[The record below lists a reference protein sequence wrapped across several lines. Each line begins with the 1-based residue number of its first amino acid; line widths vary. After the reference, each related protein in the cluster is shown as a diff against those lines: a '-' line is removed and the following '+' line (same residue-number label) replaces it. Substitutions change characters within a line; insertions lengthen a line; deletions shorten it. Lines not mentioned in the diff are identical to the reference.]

1 MTPRKKDSKPRNK
14 DSSKDKFADKEL
26 KEKVRQKTE
35 QKTNTTDE
43 QDKAQS
49 IIRQAEDKARSEA
62 ELRPKEITTETEE
75 KAQSI
80 IRQAEEK
87 AQSIIRQAED
97 KARSESIGKKMTNQE
112 TTKTMDYYH
121 QEKKE
126 GEVPVKLKENSYHEN
141 DNSSN
146 NLFIPGFSM
155 WQDYAKIWMEFSKE
169 TANNTTK
176 KVFRYFENNN
186 EKN

>member
-1 MTPRKKDSKPRNK
+1 MTPRKKNSKSTIK
-14 DSSKDKFADKEL
+14 DSSKDKSVDKEL

-43 QDKAQS
+43 QDKAHS

-62 ELRPKEITTETEE
+62 EMRYKEITKEAEE

-97 KARSESIGKKMTNQE
+97 KARSESVEKKMTNQE

-121 QEKKE
+121 QEE
-126 GEVPVKLKENSYHEN
+126 EEEVMPIKLKENSYHEN
-141 DNSSN
+141 GNSSH
-146 NLFIPGFSM
+146 NLFMPGFSL